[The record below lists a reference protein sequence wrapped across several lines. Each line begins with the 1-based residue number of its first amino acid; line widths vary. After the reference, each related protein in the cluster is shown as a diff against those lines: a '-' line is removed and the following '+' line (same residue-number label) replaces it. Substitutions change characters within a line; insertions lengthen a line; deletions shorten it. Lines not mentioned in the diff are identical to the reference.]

1 MQLKKHAKNTVKNT
15 GAATTGAKATQRP
28 ATRAKSQVRKE
39 INKETGPVR
48 DLGAGGSTEHR
59 PKGKRGVKL
68 TAQVIGEN
76 EGIPVY
82 DSVPSA
88 NQIATDLKCGHAK
101 SVQLRQIMINDNVDL
116 HAAINIRDSW
126 SHGKRKE
133 RIHV

>member
-1 MQLKKHAKNTVKNT
+1 MQLTKHKKKTIRNT
-15 GAATTGAKATQRP
+15 GIATTGAKATQRP
-28 ATRAKSQVRKE
+28 ATRAKPQVRKE
-39 INKETGPVR
+39 INNETGPVR

-88 NQIATDLKCGHAK
+88 NQVATALRCGHAK
-101 SVQLRQIMINDNVDL
+101 SVQLRQIMIDDNVDL

-133 RIHV
+133 NTHV